1 MVQFLL
7 FEVGMVQETHNSSK
21 KALGHLR
28 VIEIGE
34 EIGEFCCKTFADMGA
49 DVIRIEPPGGA
60 QTRDIGPF
68 YKNERNPERSLHF
81 WSYNLNKRS
90 ITIDLESNEGQL
102 LLKKLVKES
111 DILVESTPANWMQER
126 NLDYTTLSKVNP
138 KLIFVS
144 ISPFGRVG
152 PHSQMHGGELVAWAS
167 SGYMYTTGWK
177 WQKPTHPWGR
187 QASHAAGLF
196 AVTGAM
202 AAIFER
208 RRTGLGKQIDV
219 SMQKSVA
226 STVEQNVPFYIGD
239 GVVSGRRENDHVNG
253 FGGSKLIECKD
264 GWVHMN
270 IGWRNG
276 HNEIVEWMKE
286 EGMAEDLIDEKWHD
300 SKFHRQNFPHVLETI
315 TKWAKLKTK
324 AEFFHQGQERG
335 LECGPVN
342 SVAEALN
349 DPQMQSREFWVEV
362 EHPEISDG
370 EKFTYPGAP
379 CILSETP
386 WAARRRAPLIGEDN
400 ENVFQDLLGLS
411 SKDQD
416 ELKKKNII

>member
-1 MVQFLL
+1 MD
-7 FEVGMVQETHNSSK
+7 QETSTSTK
-21 KALGHLR
+21 TALGHIR

-34 EIGEFCCKTFADMGA
+34 EIGEFCCKTIADMGA
-49 DVIRIEPPGGA
+49 DVIRVEPPGGA
-60 QTRDIGPF
+60 KTRSIGPY
-68 YKNERNPERSLHF
+68 YKNAEHPERSLHF

-90 ITIDLESNEGQL
+90 ITLDLNSPKGQN
-102 LLKKLVKES
+102 LLKDLIQQS
-111 DILVESTPANWMQER
+111 DILVESTPPDWMRER
-126 NLDYTTLSKVNP
+126 NLDYETLIQVNP

-144 ISPFGRVG
+144 ISPFGRTG
-152 PHSQMHGGELVAWAS
+152 PPSHFQGSELVALAS

-187 QASHAAGLF
+187 QACHAAGLF

-208 RRTGLGKQIDV
+208 RRTGRGKYIDV

-226 STVEQNVPFYIGD
+226 STVEQNVGFYFGD
-239 GVVSGRRENDHVNG
+239 GIVSGRRENDHVNG

-264 GWVHMN
+264 GWVHMGV
-270 IGWRNG
+270 GWRNG
-276 HNEIVEWMKE
+276 HNEIVEWMDV
-286 EGMAEDLIDEKWHD
+286 EGMAEDLTDKKWHD
-300 SKFHRQNFPHVLETI
+300 RKFHRENISHVIETI

-362 EHPEISDG
+362 EHPEIGHG

-379 CILSETP
+379 CLLSETP

-400 ENVFQDLLGLS
+400 DYVFQEILGLS
-411 SKDQD
+411 PNEQRK
-416 ELKKKNII
+416 LAAKNIT